1 MQEGLKPEKLSLEN
15 TPAEHRAW
23 AARYRAFHSTS
34 NLQRLSAENQQAYF
48 FSCLDKQLEVRLR
61 ELVND
66 ETAIFGEDSCMARL
80 EAEFLLRHPLF
91 TRRLDFFRAEQKP
104 NEEFSNFAIRLRQLG
119 DEADLQNLRTDEL
132 YVFKYVCGCTNTAL
146 RGKFLKNPDPTLQEL
161 KAIARAFEIAE
172 QSTAAMSAKPQG
184 QQINQIGSRPQQQQK
199 QQPQQQQQGKQRG
212 RPWFSIPDRIMGKCS
227 RCGSSSHGKADCKA
241 EPTSVTCDTWASLV
255 G

>member
-1 MQEGLKPEKLSLEN
+1 
-15 TPAEHRAW
+15 
-23 AARYRAFHSTS
+23 
-34 NLQRLSAENQQAYF
+34 
-48 FSCLDKQLEVRLR
+48 
-61 ELVND
+61 
-66 ETAIFGEDSCMARL
+66 MAKL

-104 NEEFSNFAIRLRQLG
+104 NEEFSNFAIRLKQLG

-132 YVFKYVCGCTNTAL
+132 YVFKYVCGCANTAL

-161 KAIARAFEIAE
+161 KAIVRAFEIAE

-184 QQINQIGSRPQQQQK
+184 QQINQIGSRPQQQPK
-199 QQPQQQQQGKQRG
+199 QQQQQQQGKQRG

-241 EPTSVTCDTWASLV
+241 ERDSVTCNICKKPGHVKDVCQSKRRASNSRERSHSRDSRERGLSRAKSP
-255 G
+255 GHRISSAFP